1 MAVSMRVDVTKNN
14 PSLGLRGA
22 RRAELLGLGG
32 TRESGDCWEQREV
45 PLEGHFSAGGGE
57 RAGRAQH
64 FEGGAPACGEHR
76 IESTLDKYMQD
87 RPLAETSGASDTE
100 HRKPGVTLVIQLNI
114 QIVPPANILTT
125 R

>member
-1 MAVSMRVDVTKNN
+1 MAVSMHVDITKNN

-32 TRESGDCWEQREV
+32 TQESGDGWEQREV
-45 PLEGHFSAGGGE
+45 PLQGHFSGGGGLE
-57 RAGRAQH
+57 EHSTSKR
-64 FEGGAPACGEHR
+64 ELLPMGEHR
-76 IESTLDKYMQD
+76 IESTPDKHIQD

-100 HRKPGVTLVIQLNI
+100 HRKPGVTLVVQLNI